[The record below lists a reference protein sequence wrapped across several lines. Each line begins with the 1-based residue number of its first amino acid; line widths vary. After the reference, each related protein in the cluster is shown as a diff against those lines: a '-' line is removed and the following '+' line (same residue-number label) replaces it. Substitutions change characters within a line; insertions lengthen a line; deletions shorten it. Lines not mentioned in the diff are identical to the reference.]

1 MSYYNTTA
9 ETGKILDHAWVKSA
23 NQDELILSI
32 FVTNR
37 EAIFTPHEVQNILR
51 DDYEKLY
58 PITSVR
64 RSINTLTER
73 EALKKTSIKKKGPW
87 GASNYCWKYKE

>member
-9 ETGKILDHAWVKSA
+9 LKGDDLSEAWTKSA
-23 NQDELILSI
+23 NQDELVLSI
-32 FVTNR
+32 FVTNK
-37 EAIFTPHEVQNILR
+37 EALFTPHEIQSILR

-64 RSINTLTER
+64 RAINTLTER
-73 EALKKTSIKKKGPW
+73 EALEKTSIRRKGPY